1 MARPKIEKCICSA
14 PKYLEFLAKNSESKE
29 NPIKMSYEE
38 YETILLIDYKHLQ
51 QEDCASR
58 MGVSRTTV
66 QFLYTS
72 ARNKIAELLVNGLPL
87 EIEGGNYKMCEDK
100 NKDCQKGYCRKCN
113 ADGQD

>member
-14 PKYLEFLAKNSESKE
+14 PQFLEFVAKDNTEDNESVV
-29 NPIKMSYEE
+29 MSYEE

-72 ARNKIAELLVNGLPL
+72 ARNKLADLLVNGKPL

-100 NKDCQKGYCRKCN
+100 NIDCQKGYCRKCN